1 MQIINRITN
10 LKGLKKKIAKS
21 EENFFKKKPLN
32 QVSGKRRLG
41 LAPGLVEMF
50 RGVAETDEEAGYARI
65 DFQREGSDGS
75 STSRAS

>member
-32 QVSGKRRLG
+32 CASGKRRLG
-41 LAPGLVEMF
+41 LAPGLAETF
-50 RGVAETDEEAGYARI
+50 RGVAGEDEEAGPAGI
-65 DFQREGSDGS
+65 DFQREELDGS